1 MSIITINPANEQTI
15 MTYETMTPEYV
26 KQLIES
32 CYTDTAQ
39 WSNETIFQRSKK
51 MEHVADILL
60 ENKNHYAALITTEMG
75 KPLKSAV
82 AEIEKC
88 ALACRHFSIHAKT
101 YLTSRTIETELSKSY
116 VTYTPLG
123 IIFGIMPWNFP
134 FWQVFRVAAPAL
146 MAGNGFL
153 LKHAPNTTG
162 CGLEIEKIF
171 RDADFPQHIFRT
183 LLIETE
189 QAVEI
194 IKHPY
199 IHAVTLTGSDRTGKK
214 VGALALESLKK
225 IGLELGGSDPYI
237 VLEDADLEL
246 AVNCILASRLNNSGQ
261 SCIAAKRLL
270 VVQPIRAA
278 FEKLLLK
285 KLTEYNVGDPTD
297 ETIQLGPLARADLRD
312 HLHQQIKTSVKQ
324 GAKIIQGGFIP
335 NQPGFYYPITV
346 LTHVKKGMVA
356 YEEELFGPVITF
368 IDVINETEAIE
379 IANDTKYGLGAA
391 VFTKDKSRGEK
402 IAVEKIKAGTVFV
415 NDFVRSDPRLPFGGI
430 KASGFGRELSEEGI
444 REFVNVKTIGIR

>member
-1 MSIITINPANEQTI
+1 MSIITINPTNEQVI
-15 MTYETMTPEYV
+15 MTYETMTSEYV
-26 KQLIES
+26 KQTIES
-32 CYTDTAQ
+32 CYADATL
-39 WSNETIFQRSKK
+39 WSNETLLQRSKK
-51 MEHVADILL
+51 MIHVADILL
-60 ENKNHYAALITTEMG
+60 ANKNHYAALITNEMG
-75 KPLKSAV
+75 KTLTSAM

-88 ALACRHFSIHAKT
+88 ALACRHFATHAEI
-101 YLTSRTIETELSKSY
+101 YLTDRSIKTDLSKSY
-116 VTYTPLG
+116 VTYRPLG
-123 IIFGIMPWNFP
+123 IIFAIMPWNFP

-146 MAGNGFL
+146 MAGNGFI

-171 RDADFPQHIFRT
+171 RTAGFPANIFRT
-183 LLIETE
+183 VIIDTD
-189 QAVEI
+189 QAPDI
-194 IKHPY
+194 IKNLN

-214 VGALALESLKK
+214 VGALALDSLKK

-246 AVNCILASRLNNSGQ
+246 AANCIIASRLNNSGQ

-270 VVQPIRAA
+270 VVSPVRAA
-278 FEKLLLK
+278 FEELLLK
-285 KLTEYNVGDPTD
+285 KLNEYTVGDPTN
-297 ETIQLGPLARADLRD
+297 ESVQLGPLARADLLD

-324 GAKIIQGGFIP
+324 GAKIIKGGFIP
-335 NQPGFYYPITV
+335 EQLGFYYPITV

-368 IDVINETEAIE
+368 IDVRNEADAIE

-391 VFTKDKSRGEK
+391 VFTKDTSRGEK
-402 IAVEKIKAGTVFV
+402 IAAEKIKAGTVFV

-444 REFVNVKTIGIR
+444 REFVNIKTIGIR